1 MLIAIPSKGR
11 PFKSPSKE
19 LLKRAVLYVPEY
31 EADEYRKIYSE
42 VVAVPNDVKGITPTR
57 NWILKSTDEKRV
69 VFIDDDMKV
78 QGRFVLKPDGYGL
91 KHQKMTEEEWIRE
104 FERLFDV
111 VESMG
116 WKIFGVNT
124 EGNKISYKVSKP
136 LILKGYVLASCM
148 GIVND
153 GTMYFDETYKVKED
167 YEISLRHIE
176 EFGGILRARWLCWEN
191 SHWNDGGGCKDY
203 RSDSMEREMIN
214 KLIKRYPRYI
224 RAVSNKSSQYT
235 IKLQFG

>member
-57 NWILKSTDEKRV
+57 NWILKNTDEKRV

-124 EGNKISYKVSKP
+124 
-136 LILKGYVLASCM
+136 
-148 GIVND
+148 
-153 GTMYFDETYKVKED
+153 
-167 YEISLRHIE
+167 
-176 EFGGILRARWLCWEN
+176 
-191 SHWNDGGGCKDY
+191 
-203 RSDSMEREMIN
+203 
-214 KLIKRYPRYI
+214 
-224 RAVSNKSSQYT
+224 
-235 IKLQFG
+235 